1 MTETS
6 LHTIGGICIEPFSH
20 LQWADLKLCKQWLKV
35 TQKQLA
41 GQEHLIG
48 MVESLSAALAH
59 LGLVGGSMQGRA
71 GGGGSTQKGKGK
83 AVDRGSRGEESD
95 EEDGEGED
103 TDEGE

>member
-1 MTETS
+1 MNE
-6 LHTIGGICIEPFSH
+6 LW
-20 LQWADLKLCKQWLKV
+20 WADLKLCEQQLKV
-35 TQKQLA
+35 AQKQLA

-48 MVESLSAALAH
+48 AVELLSNALVH
-59 LGLVGGSMQGRA
+59 SGLVGGSMQGRA

-103 TDEGE
+103 ADEGE